1 MSRGTERTH
10 SPYLSEP
17 ERLADVIAAIHAMG
31 SYKFYKLTFARW
43 SERISGSED
52 DAAHWE
58 GVFREHP
65 EFFRLDGERA
75 KASLVWRRQFPRRF
89 DVAAGKIVT
98 AAGDRR
104 GVNLEDMAP
113 TRANLRAVDERLSR
127 EPLGSDEI
135 KILIDAA
142 IDLHSR
148 ALEAK
153 KESRWWFPL
162 LVAVLAAVASFS
174 GAVLAA
180 FIKSGP

>member
-1 MSRGTERTH
+1 MSRGHERTQ

-17 ERLADVIAAIHAMG
+17 DRLADVIAAIQALG

-58 GVFREHP
+58 RVFKDHP
-65 EFFRLDGERA
+65 EFFRLDGDRA

-89 DVAAGKIVT
+89 DVDAGKIIT
-98 AAGDRR
+98 AADDARDGDHDDI
-104 GVNLEDMAP
+104 EA

-127 EPLGSDEI
+127 EPLSSDEI

-162 LVAVLAAVASFS
+162 MVAVLAAVASFS

-180 FIKSGP
+180 FIKGG